1 MTEFILSENP
11 LRKGLRGPRTPE
23 PAALVVFG
31 VAGDLTRRKLIPS
44 LYRLYAGGLLPPG
57 FALVGFAR
65 RDWGI
70 SEFKSYVRD
79 ALDTFLDLP
88 VQENAWESFAEGLY
102 FCGGDTA
109 DKESMEHLRRTLERA
124 EEERVHTGNRLF
136 YMAVPPDS
144 VPEIV
149 GRLGGAGLAGGG
161 RRDGG
166 WVRVVVEKPFGRD
179 LASARRLNILLH
191 EWFGEDSVYRMDH
204 YLGKETVQ
212 NILVFRLANGMF
224 EPVWN
229 RQYVD
234 HVQIT
239 VAEDLGVEGR
249 GGYYE
254 EAGAT
259 RDMIQNH
266 VMQLLSLVAMDP
278 PASMTADAV
287 RDEKVKVLQA
297 LRRLRGNEVDECVVR
312 GQYSAGLSHGEP
324 VAAYREQKGVALD
337 SSTETFVAMKVF
349 IDTWRWAGVPF
360 YLRTGKRLSRRA
372 TEIALQFKHPPL
384 PLFQGPAASVV
395 KPNVLAMN
403 IQPNEGITLSFG
415 SKVPGPQLQVN
426 PVRMDFRYGTSFGI
440 PTTEAYERLLLE
452 SLLGDSTLFARSDGV
467 EEAWSFV
474 DGIVSRW
481 SEEDVGE
488 PAFYE
493 AGGWGPEEAEEM
505 MDRDGREWRRL

>member
-1 MTEFILSENP
+1 MKTFMATKVSVDESKATPFCSRYAATGSPCERPAEYCPLTTHSSTSFPLS
-11 LRKGLRGPRTPE
+11 RRSACRTFTFSSRTAS
-23 PAALVVFG
+23 AAL
-31 VAGDLTRRKLIPS
+31 
-44 LYRLYAGGLLPPG
+44 
-57 FALVGFAR
+57 
-65 RDWGI
+65 
-70 SEFKSYVRD
+70 
-79 ALDTFLDLP
+79 
-88 VQENAWESFAEGLY
+88 
-102 FCGGDTA
+102 
-109 DKESMEHLRRTLERA
+109 
-124 EEERVHTGNRLF
+124 
-136 YMAVPPDS
+136 
-144 VPEIV
+144 
-149 GRLGGAGLAGGG
+149 
-161 RRDGG
+161 
-166 WVRVVVEKPFGRD
+166 
-179 LASARRLNILLH
+179 
-191 EWFGEDSVYRMDH
+191 
-204 YLGKETVQ
+204 
-212 NILVFRLANGMF
+212 
-224 EPVWN
+224 
-229 RQYVD
+229 
-234 HVQIT
+234 
-239 VAEDLGVEGR
+239 
-249 GGYYE
+249 
-254 EAGAT
+254 
-259 RDMIQNH
+259 
-266 VMQLLSLVAMDP
+266 DP
-278 PASMTADAV
+278 PASMAADAV

-440 PTTEAYERLLLE
+440 PTTEAYARLLLD
-452 SLLGDSTLFARSDGV
+452 SSLGDSTLFARSDGV